1 MSAANG
7 ELKAVQLE
15 IERYPFESAVPLNMM
30 LFELKYGIERFK
42 TG

>member
-15 IERYPFESAVPLNMM
+15 IERYPFEYDMM
-30 LFELKYGIERFK
+30 LFELKYGIKCFK